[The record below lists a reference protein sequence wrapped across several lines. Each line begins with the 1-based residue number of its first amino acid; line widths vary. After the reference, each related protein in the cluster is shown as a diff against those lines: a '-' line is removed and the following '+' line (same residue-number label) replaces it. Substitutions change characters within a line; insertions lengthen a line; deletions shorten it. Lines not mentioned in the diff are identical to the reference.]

1 MKRKLLF
8 VLSLAVLPA
17 VITAPAFC
25 ELKGGSQHLSP
36 TFGAMFWDLA
46 DKGLE
51 VEDISPFLGARYA
64 VYFNERF
71 GVQGNFGILPSSNSA
86 ETRDYNFLMVSG
98 DAILNLATGN
108 VIPYALG
115 GVGYIK
121 NWSQEEHFDLK
132 DPYYEFG
139 GGLRIFTIE
148 SSWIGIDVRD
158 VIIQTDVLEDDTA
171 PDKET
176 YQNLLATFEFGFQWG
191 GGPPPDTDMDGV
203 PDKKD
208 NCPDTPMGAI
218 VDERGCPID
227 TDGDGVFDGLDKC
240 PGTPAGAT
248 VDNTGCPKD
257 TDADGVLDGLDK
269 CASTPK
275 GATVDATGCPQD
287 TDNDGIFDGL
297 DKCPDTRA
305 GARVDATGCE
315 IKEIEFEFLSK
326 ERLELY
332 VNFKSGSAEIMDE
345 SKPLL
350 NDVGGIL
357 VKWSE
362 VRVEIAG
369 HTDSQGGEDF
379 NMKLSQKRA
388 ESVRDYLLQNFPSIG
403 QDRMLAQGYGEMQ
416 PIAPNDTKEGMA
428 KNRRVEVK
436 VLNPETLKKALPEQ

>member
-1 MKRKLLF
+1 
-8 VLSLAVLPA
+8 
-17 VITAPAFC
+17 
-25 ELKGGSQHLSP
+25 
-36 TFGAMFWDLA
+36 
-46 DKGLE
+46 
-51 VEDISPFLGARYA
+51 
-64 VYFNERF
+64 
-71 GVQGNFGILPSSNSA
+71 
-86 ETRDYNFLMVSG
+86 
-98 DAILNLATGN
+98 
-108 VIPYALG
+108 
-115 GVGYIK
+115 
-121 NWSQEEHFDLK
+121 
-132 DPYYEFG
+132 
-139 GGLRIFTIE
+139 
-148 SSWIGIDVRD
+148 
-158 VIIQTDVLEDDTA
+158 
-171 PDKET
+171 
-176 YQNLLATFEFGFQWG
+176 
-191 GGPPPDTDMDGV
+191 MDGV

-257 TDADGVLDGLDK
+257 TDADGVLDGIDK
-269 CASTPK
+269 CASTSK